1 MQENRRALA
10 RRQIRKDGKILFE
23 DQPFFIECAIRNIS
37 DDGALLTMLVNYP
50 LPRRILLWQDHVGVM
65 YKCDVRWKR
74 DLIVGV
80 RFFDICG
87 RAIRRALLEKC
98 FAPLMC
104 EPRSPHT
111 PLH

>member
-1 MQENRRALA
+1 
-10 RRQIRKDGKILFE
+10 
-23 DQPFFIECAIRNIS
+23 
-37 DDGALLTMLVNYP
+37 
-50 LPRRILLWQDHVGVM
+50 M

-87 RAIRRALLEKC
+87 RAMRRALLEKC

-104 EPRSPHT
+104 EPRSPQT
-111 PLH
+111 ALH